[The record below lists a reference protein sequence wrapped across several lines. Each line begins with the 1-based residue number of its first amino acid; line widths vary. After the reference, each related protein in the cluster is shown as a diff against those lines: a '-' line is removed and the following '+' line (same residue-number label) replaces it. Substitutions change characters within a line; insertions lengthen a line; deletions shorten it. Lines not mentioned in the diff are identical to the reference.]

1 MRRITMAPA
10 FLHPVSAS
18 FFDRE
23 PARSGGIL
31 ASIRAFLHRLGE
43 AVTASRR
50 AQAEREVARFIEN
63 QGGRLTDE
71 VEREISRRFGS
82 PTL

>member
-1 MRRITMAPA
+1 MAPT

-18 FFDRE
+18 FFERE
-23 PARSGGIL
+23 PAPSRGIL
-31 ASIRAFLHRLGE
+31 VSTRAFLHRLGD
-43 AVTASRR
+43 AAAASRR
-50 AQAEREVARFIEN
+50 AQAEREVARFIEA

>member
-1 MRRITMAPA
+1 MRRNTMAPT

-18 FFDRE
+18 FFDGD
-23 PARSGGIL
+23 PVRSGVL
-31 ASIRAFLHRLGE
+31 PRARAFLHRLGE
-43 AVTASRR
+43 AITASRR
-50 AQAEREVARFIEN
+50 AQAEREIARFIEG

-82 PTL
+82 PAL

>member
-1 MRRITMAPA
+1 MAPT

-18 FFDRE
+18 FFDGE
-23 PARSGGIL
+23 PAPDSGLLAGTRS
-31 ASIRAFLHRLGE
+31 FLHRLG
-43 AVTASRR
+43 AAIAASRQ
-50 AQAEREVARFIEN
+50 AQAERAIARFIES

>member
-1 MRRITMAPA
+1 MAPT

-18 FFDRE
+18 FFDHE
-23 PARSGGIL
+23 PAHPSGL
-31 ASIRAFLHRLGE
+31 FVRARVVLHRVG
-43 AVTASRR
+43 AAIAASWR
-50 AQAEREVARFIEN
+50 AQAEREIARFIES

-82 PTL
+82 PAL

>member
-1 MRRITMAPA
+1 MAPT

-23 PARSGGIL
+23 PERSGGIL
-31 ASIRAFLHRLGE
+31 AWTRSFMHRLGG
-43 AVTASRR
+43 AIAASRR
-50 AQAEREVARFIEN
+50 AEAEREIARFIVS

-82 PTL
+82 PAL

>member
-1 MRRITMAPA
+1 MAQGYV
-10 FLHPVSAS
+10 HPGSAT
-18 FFDRE
+18 FADRE
-23 PARSGGIL
+23 PDRSGGIL
-31 ASIRAFLHRLGE
+31 ARMRDVLHRIGE
-43 AVTASRR
+43 ALAASRR
-50 AQAEREVARFIEN
+50 AHAEREIARFIEA